1 MSIRYGVR
9 LKVDVTKIDKALL
22 FKGQKG
28 VYLDATLW
36 LSPEQES
43 QYGDHGMI
51 TQDVSKEARE
61 AGEKGPILGNAKVFF
76 TEGGG
81 TSPQAAGHAKTHA
94 SNTQQDED
102 FSDPIP
108 F

>member
-1 MSIRYGVR
+1 MKYGIR
-9 LKVDVTKIDKALL
+9 LKINVSKIDKDLL
-22 FKGQKG
+22 FRGQKG
-28 VYLDATLW
+28 VYLNATVFLT
-36 LSPEQES
+36 PDQPND
-43 QYGDHGMI
+43 YGDHGMI

-76 TEGGG
+76 TEGG
-81 TSPQAAGHAKTHA
+81 TSPQAASHAKTHA
-94 SNTQQDED
+94 SNTQQEED